1 MCVLKTKMCWVF
13 HTVGS
18 CKWCFAHETSS
29 AWPITL
35 PCHVACQVFY
45 HASFAHSIW
54 SICWRFRD
62 EPPWILNSRRYITRQ
77 RIWKAQ
83 QWRKTCS
90 PAANTAG
97 NFLHCPPTAHLLPSN
112 QHWVSG
118 WGVTAGLVG
127 THPWPLHER
136 LTKRQEPFLCILRKV
151 HKLEDRQRKLPLL
164 NMWKHFRFSHH
175 SAGCIVKKRSYQG
188 FSSVWSFCKTF
199 FLHNRAGMT
208 ARITTESFCPK
219 KSHKEISECILSL
232 SDKCFSEWIWFWK
245 PKKRLAVIISPVSN

>member
-1 MCVLKTKMCWVF
+1 MCVLKTKMCCVF

-29 AWPITL
+29 AWPIAL
-35 PCHVACQVFY
+35 PCHVACQLFH

-62 EPPWILNSRRYITRQ
+62 EPPRILSSRSYITTQ
-77 RIWKAQ
+77 RIWKAL
-83 QWRKTCS
+83 QWHQTCG

-97 NFLHCPPTAHLLPSN
+97 NFLRCPPTAHLLPSN

-118 WGVTAGLVG
+118 WGVTAELVG

-136 LTKRQEPFLCILRKV
+136 LTKRQEPFLWILRKV
-151 HKLEDRQRKLPLL
+151 HKSGDRQSKLPLL

-175 SAGCIVKKRSYQG
+175 SAGCTQRALLRRIVIVNGHFARLFFDKIELEWQPGSQQRVFVQRSLTRKFQSAYTL
-188 FSSVWSFCKTF
+188 SVW
-199 FLHNRAGMT
+199 
-208 ARITTESFCPK
+208 
-219 KSHKEISECILSL
+219 
-232 SDKCFSEWIWFWK
+232 
-245 PKKRLAVIISPVSN
+245 